1 MALDYGDV
9 GVRLRLTPTYVHPLQ
24 WPDRASRFDGRA
36 FRSLP
41 AGRMLTDDTKES
53 IRAAYTRL
61 KEGLPGFR
69 ARASQGKM
77 IAEVA
82 KALAV
87 EGGAAVI
94 EAPTGTGKSMA
105 YLIAGVE
112 VARAQKK
119 KLLIATATIALQE
132 QLVQRDIPLYLKL
145 NGREAKV
152 ALAKGRGRYL
162 CPRNLAMASNSLQ
175 DTAQMGLGFE
185 ADLALWSKP
194 PAERDKQVLAKL
206 AGAFDR
212 HEWDGDMDNAPETPG
227 DLLRAMITTSAGGCT
242 GRKCGQFMACPFF
255 AARRAVGDAD
265 IIVANQDLVLAD
277 LTMPREEDGFGGV
290 ILPKP
295 DEVLYIFDE
304 GHHVPSKAID
314 RGAAEV
320 HMSVTVRQLSR
331 LGRQIHA
338 AYSLT
343 DKEVIGKLSLD
354 AGDEKLQE
362 LSDALEELEK
372 DIRLH
377 WLPSPADD
385 EPMYRGSL
393 GQLPESWVE
402 HARVLYV
409 FTGEMER
416 WVGAVRRAVLEMTE
430 SGPTNEALSREL
442 GMALERIDRQLRTWR
457 AWSSEDREGGPPLA
471 RWVTMSGD
479 QQLVCHA
486 SSVSAG
492 GLLRSVLWENASA
505 VVMTSATLSAGG
517 NFRTFADAVGLPDG
531 AVTLSLPSPF
541 NLAAQARLE
550 VPALRAMPDARE
562 EHAQEISDWL
572 AANLDWGAGNLVLF
586 TSRAKLDRVL
596 QKLPIECVRKVRA
609 QGSLGKAQLVAEHIV
624 DVEAGKGSTLFG
636 LASFG
641 EGLDL
646 PGKLCETVVI
656 TQLPFAVPTDPVG
669 ATYAEWL
676 ESRGRNPF
684 IEVTV
689 PDATRLLTQY
699 CGRLIRTETDHGRI
713 VLLDRRVVTKR
724 YGERM
729 LNALPPFARAIERAA

>member
-1 MALDYGDV
+1 
-9 GVRLRLTPTYVHPLQ
+9 
-24 WPDRASRFDGRA
+24 
-36 FRSLP
+36 
-41 AGRMLTDDTKES
+41 MLTDDTKES
-53 IRAAYTRL
+53 IRAAYARL

-82 KALAV
+82 KALAQ

-119 KLLIATATIALQE
+119 KLLIATATVALQE

-162 CPRNLAMASNSLQ
+162 CPRNLAMARNSVQ
-175 DTAQMGLGFE
+175 DAGQMGLGFD

-194 PAERDKQVLAKL
+194 PAERDKQALSKL

-212 HEWDGDMDNAPETPG
+212 NEWDGDMDNAPEAPG
-227 DLLRAMITTSAGGCT
+227 DMLRALITTSAGGCT

-255 AARRAVGDAD
+255 AARRAVSDAE

-320 HMSVTVRQLSR
+320 HMSVAVRQLSR
-331 LGRQIHA
+331 LCRQIHA

-343 DKEVIGKLSLD
+343 DKQVIGKLTLD

-372 DIRLH
+372 DIRLA
-377 WLPSPADD
+377 WLPSPDDD

-409 FTGEMER
+409 FTGEIER
-416 WVGAVRRAVLEMTE
+416 WISAVRRAVLEMTE
-430 SGPTNEALSREL
+430 GGPTNEALSREL

-457 AWSSEDREGGPPLA
+457 AWSSEDREGAPPLA
-471 RWVTMSGD
+471 RWVTLSAD

-486 SSVSAG
+486 SSVSAA
-492 GLLRSVLWENASA
+492 GLLSSVLWGNASA

-517 NFRTFADAVGLPDG
+517 NFRGFADAVGLPDE

-550 VPALRAMPDARE
+550 VPALNALPDARE
-562 EHAQEISDWL
+562 AHAQEITDWL
-572 AANLDWGAGNLVLF
+572 AANLDWDAGNLVLF

-596 QKLPIECVRKVRA
+596 QKLPIEHVRRVRA
-609 QGSLGKAQLVAEHIV
+609 QGSLGKAQLVAEHIAAI
-624 DVEAGKGSTLFG
+624 EAGKGSTLFG

-689 PDATRLLTQY
+689 PEATRVLTQY

-713 VLLDRRVVTKR
+713 VLLDRRVVLKH
-724 YGERM
+724 YGQRM
-729 LNALPPFARAIERAA
+729 LNALPPFARVIERAA

>member
-1 MALDYGDV
+1 
-9 GVRLRLTPTYVHPLQ
+9 
-24 WPDRASRFDGRA
+24 
-36 FRSLP
+36 
-41 AGRMLTDDTKES
+41 MLTDATKDA
-53 IRAAYTRL
+53 IRAAYARL

-69 ARASQGKM
+69 PRASQGRM

-82 KALAV
+82 KALAS

-105 YLIAGVE
+105 YLIAGHE

-119 KLLIATATIALQE
+119 KLLIATATVALQE
-132 QLVQRDIPLYLKL
+132 QLVERDIPLYLKL
-145 NGREAKV
+145 NGVTAKV
-152 ALAKGRGRYL
+152 ALAKGMGRYVCL
-162 CPRNLAMASNSLQ
+162 RNLRMAAGSL
-175 DTAQMGLGFE
+175 DEPAQLGLGLDN
-185 ADLALWSKP
+185 DLALWARP
-194 PAERDKQVLAKL
+194 PAERDKQALNKL
-206 AGAFDR
+206 AAAIDR
-212 HEWDGDMDNAPETPG
+212 DEWDGDMDRAPAPVS
-227 DLLRAMITTSAGGCT
+227 DLLRPMVTTTSGGCT
-242 GRKCGQFMACPFF
+242 GRRCAHFMVCPLF
-255 AARRAVGDAD
+255 AARRAIGDAD
-265 IIVANQDLVLAD
+265 IVVANQDLVLAD
-277 LTMPREEDGFGGV
+277 LTMPSGQDSYGGV

-295 DEVLYIFDE
+295 EETLYVFDE
-304 GHHVPSKAID
+304 GHHVPGKAID
-314 RGAAEV
+314 RGASEV
-320 HMSVTVRQLSR
+320 YMTATVRQLSR
-331 LGRQIHA
+331 LGRQVHA

-343 DKEVIGKLSLD
+343 DKEVLGKLSLD
-354 AGDEKLQE
+354 AGDAKLQE

-372 DIRLH
+372 TIRLA
-377 WLPSPADD
+377 WLPDPGER

-393 GQLPESWVE
+393 GQLPEAWTE
-402 HARVLYV
+402 QARMLSLLA
-409 FTGEMER
+409 GEVQR
-416 WVGAVRRAVLEMTE
+416 WLAAVRRAVVEM
-430 SGPTNEALSREL
+430 SDGGPTQEALSREL
-442 GMALERIDRQLRTWR
+442 GMALERVGKQAACWQ
-457 AWSSEDREGGPPLA
+457 AWASDDPDDAPPLA
-471 RWVTMSGD
+471 RWVTLAGD

-492 GLLRSVLWENASA
+492 GLLRNVLWGNASG

-517 NFRTFADAVGLPDG
+517 NFRGFADAVGLPDD

-541 NLAAQARLE
+541 DLAAQARLE
-550 VPALRAMPDARE
+550 VPHMRAMPDARE

-572 AANLDWGAGNLVLF
+572 DAHLDWQAGNLVLF

-596 QKLPIECVRKVRA
+596 QRLPIDKVRKVRA
-609 QGSLGKAQLVAEHIV
+609 QGSLGKAQLIAEHCA

-689 PDATRLLTQY
+689 PEATRLLTQY
-699 CGRLIRTETDHGRI
+699 CGRLIRNETDTGRI

-724 YGERM
+724 YGTGM
-729 LNALPPFARAIERAA
+729 LRALPPFERVIERMA

>member
-1 MALDYGDV
+1 
-9 GVRLRLTPTYVHPLQ
+9 
-24 WPDRASRFDGRA
+24 
-36 FRSLP
+36 
-41 AGRMLTDDTKES
+41 MLTDDTKEA

-82 KALAV
+82 KALA
-87 EGGAAVI
+87 ETGGAAVI

-105 YLIAGVE
+105 YLIAGFE

-119 KLLIATATIALQE
+119 KLLIATATVALQE

-145 NGREAKV
+145 NGSTAKV

-162 CPRNLAMASNSLQ
+162 CPRNLAMAANSVG
-175 DTAQMGLGFE
+175 DGGQMGLAGFDT
-185 ADLALWSKP
+185 DLALWSKP
-194 PAERDKQVLAKL
+194 PQERDKQALSKL
-206 AGAFDR
+206 RTAHDNGS
-212 HEWDGDMDNAPETPG
+212 WDGDIDSAPQPVS
-227 DLLRAMITTSAGGCT
+227 DFLKPMITTSAGGCT
-242 GRKCGQFMACPFF
+242 GRRCGQFMACPFF
-255 AARRAVGDAD
+255 AARRAVADAD

-295 DEVLYIFDE
+295 DDTLYIFDE
-304 GHHVPSKAID
+304 GHHVPAKAID
-314 RGAAEV
+314 RGAADV
-320 HMSVTVRQLSR
+320 HLQIAVRQLSR

-338 AYSLT
+338 AYSLA

-354 AGDEKLQE
+354 AGDEKLQA
-362 LSDALEELEK
+362 LSDALEALEK
-372 DIRLH
+372 DIRLS
-377 WLPSPADD
+377 WVPSPDDD
-385 EPMYRGSL
+385 EPTYRGSL
-393 GQLPESWVE
+393 GQLPDIWLT
-402 HARVLYV
+402 HAGVLALLTEEV
-409 FTGEMER
+409 HR
-416 WVGAVRRAVLEMTE
+416 WIGAVRRTVLEMTE
-430 SGPTNEALSREL
+430 SGPTHEAISREL
-442 GMALERIDRQLRTWR
+442 GMALERIERQSRTWR
-457 AWSSEDREGGPPLA
+457 AWSTEDREGAPPLA
-471 RWVTMSGD
+471 RWVTLSTD
-479 QQLVCHA
+479 QQLICHA

-492 GLLRSVLWENASA
+492 GLLRSILWDNGSA

-517 NFRTFADAVGLPDG
+517 NFRGFADAVGLPDD

-541 NLAAQARLE
+541 DLTAQARLE
-550 VPALRAMPDARE
+550 VPALRALPDARE
-562 EHAQEISDWL
+562 EHTQEITDWL
-572 AANLDWGAGNLVLF
+572 ASHLDWNAGNLVLF
-586 TSRAKLDRVL
+586 TSRVKLDRVL
-596 QKLPIECVRKVRA
+596 QKLPIEYVRKVRA
-609 QGSLGKAQLVAEHIV
+609 QGSLGKAQLVAEHIA
-624 DVEAGKGSTLFG
+624 DIEAGKGSTLFG

-689 PDATRLLTQY
+689 PEATRLLTQY
-699 CGRLIRTETDHGRI
+699 CGRLIRTETDRGRI
-713 VLLDRRVVTKR
+713 VLLDRRVVVKR

-729 LNALPPFARAIERAA
+729 LRALPPFERVIERVA

>member
-1 MALDYGDV
+1 
-9 GVRLRLTPTYVHPLQ
+9 
-24 WPDRASRFDGRA
+24 
-36 FRSLP
+36 
-41 AGRMLTDDTKES
+41 MLTDATKDA
-53 IRAAYTRL
+53 IRAAYARL

-69 ARASQGKM
+69 PRASQGRM

-82 KALAV
+82 KALAS

-105 YLIAGVE
+105 YLIAGHE

-119 KLLIATATIALQE
+119 KLLIATATVALQE
-132 QLVQRDIPLYLKL
+132 QLVERDIPLYLKL
-145 NGREAKV
+145 NGVTAKV
-152 ALAKGRGRYL
+152 ALAKGMGRYVCL
-162 CPRNLAMASNSLQ
+162 RNLRMAAGSL
-175 DTAQMGLGFE
+175 DEPAQLGLGLDN
-185 ADLALWSKP
+185 DLALWARP
-194 PAERDKQVLAKL
+194 PAERDKQALNKL
-206 AGAFDR
+206 AAAIDR
-212 HEWDGDMDNAPETPG
+212 DEWDGDMDRAPAPVS
-227 DLLRAMITTSAGGCT
+227 DLLRPMVTTSSGGCT
-242 GRKCGQFMACPFF
+242 GRRCAHFMVCPMF
-255 AARRAVGDAD
+255 AARRAIGDAD
-265 IIVANQDLVLAD
+265 IVVANQDLVLAD
-277 LTMPREEDGFGGV
+277 LTMPSGQDSYGGV

-295 DEVLYIFDE
+295 EETLYVFDE
-304 GHHVPSKAID
+304 GHHVPGKAID
-314 RGAAEV
+314 RGASEV
-320 HMSVTVRQLSR
+320 YMTATVRQLSR
-331 LGRQIHA
+331 LGRQVHA

-343 DKEVIGKLSLD
+343 DKEVLGKLSLD
-354 AGDEKLQE
+354 AGDARLQE

-372 DIRLH
+372 TIRLA
-377 WLPSPADD
+377 WLPDPGER

-393 GQLPESWVE
+393 GQLPEAWVE
-402 HARVLYV
+402 QARLLGLLASEVQ
-409 FTGEMER
+409 R
-416 WVGAVRRAVLEMTE
+416 WLAAVRRAVVEM
-430 SGPTNEALSREL
+430 SDGGPTQEALSREL
-442 GMALERIDRQLRTWR
+442 GLALERVGKQAACWQ
-457 AWSSEDREGGPPLA
+457 AWASDDPEDAPPLA
-471 RWVTMSGD
+471 RWVTLAGD

-492 GLLRSVLWENASA
+492 GLLRNVLWGNASG

-517 NFRTFADAVGLPDG
+517 NFRGFADAVGLPDD

-541 NLAAQARLE
+541 DLAAQARLE
-550 VPALRAMPDARE
+550 VPHMRAMPDARE

-572 AANLDWGAGNLVLF
+572 DAHLDWQAGNLVLF

-596 QKLPIECVRKVRA
+596 QRLPIDKVRKVRA
-609 QGSLGKAQLVAEHIV
+609 QGSLGKAQLIAEHCA

-689 PDATRLLTQY
+689 PEATRLLTQY
-699 CGRLIRTETDHGRI
+699 CGRLIRNETDTGRI

-724 YGERM
+724 YGTGM
-729 LNALPPFARAIERAA
+729 LRALPPFERVIERMA